1 MTEELKKKVNRI
13 IDYCQTQA
21 DIYNNFQLGTKVS
34 INAIYGSFGF
44 SGFYFYN
51 PNLAEAVTKQGKN
64 VILYAEKILNL
75 WAQKFWLKD

>member
-34 INAIYGSFGF
+34 INAIYGSFEF
-44 SGFYFYN
+44 RNLYN
-51 PNLAEAVTKQGKN
+51 RSKQK
-64 VILYAEKILNL
+64 
-75 WAQKFWLKD
+75 